1 MYKSQFWKIDPYDW
15 FCGPG
20 SHMIFVIR
28 SQNILIGVEV
38 CVKVMRTL
46 ERLFYF
52 VCPLCPPH
60 AWMRSEC
67 ILVVVEISCIHKNSH
82 HVRSQQHPERH
93 VLLFALF
100 LIPQLCELVGRGWM
114 EEGSC
119 SRHTWQL
126 KESSEESGLV
136 HRSRFHTVYC
146 KFSSGEFPHVR
157 DEVAPAFWQIK
168 SCRITSSIWPYF
180 CVSILIISFLYPQ
193 RFIQYLASR
202 NTLFNLNNFLDK
214 GALQGMSETWTPFL
228 SLKHCTHTRTD
239 DKPVDLSLRLWHVHV
254 HQAVQQ
260 ISQWKSPFL

>member
-1 MYKSQFWKIDPYDW
+1 MSTTCMNEVRMHPSSSRNLLHSQ
-15 FCGPG
+15 
-20 SHMIFVIR
+20 
-28 SQNILIGVEV
+28 
-38 CVKVMRTL
+38 
-46 ERLFYF
+46 
-52 VCPLCPPH
+52 
-60 AWMRSEC
+60 
-67 ILVVVEISCIHKNSH
+67 NSH
-82 HVRSQQHPERH
+82 HVRSQQHPERR

-100 LIPQLCELVGRGWM
+100 LNPQLCELVGWGWT

-119 SRHTWQL
+119 SRRTWQL

-168 SCRITSSIWPYF
+168 SCRITSSIWLYF
-180 CVSILIISFLYPQ
+180 CVSILIVFSLYPQ

-228 SLKHCTHTRTD
+228 SLKHCTHMRTD
-239 DKPVDLSLRLWHVHV
+239 DKPLNLSLRLWHVHV
-254 HQAVQQ
+254 HQAIQQ
-260 ISQWKSPFL
+260 ISQWESPFL